1 MKLVGKGVYNI
12 TSKPNFDFSINNI
25 RKANVEM
32 PTDYYYDILKEE
44 RLLIVD
50 NNDRVLFIGVIDDF
64 DFNITSGVMV
74 LYMTEYIG
82 IIIYNSDMLGAL
94 TDYDVVYTS
103 QTAETIATA
112 ILDGTGF
119 TTGFIPSQTIDSLEA
134 KKYNRLEWLELL
146 NSNIECGLNSD
157 GNYTTVSIDIVSGTR
172 ATDIICDY
180 KDLTVS
186 FGVRGCYRQN
196 NSSNIWI
203 QKTLNLDDFIVEID
217 QYKDKVFR
225 YNRVVVLGDDVNGSA
240 YIDTVTDIPVK
251 VITDESCKTVAACN
265 LRAETELNLNQKLSS
280 ITLSLTSSLFYD
292 GNIEEGMLVSIS
304 EPINIAGEYILNSIN
319 ISEDDLKVTLGSP
332 KQTMLSSLYDLEKRL
347 KNVERWK

>member
-1 MKLVGKGVYNI
+1 MKLVGKGIYNI
-12 TSKPNFDFSINNI
+12 TSKPTFDFSINSI

-32 PTDYYYDILKEE
+32 PTNYYYDILKEE
-44 RLLIVD
+44 KLLIVD
-50 NNDRVLFIGVIDDF
+50 DNNQILFVGVIDDF
-64 DFNITSGVMV
+64 DFNTSSGIMV

-82 IIIYNSDMLGAL
+82 IIIYNSDMLGAPS
-94 TDYDVVYTS
+94 YDVTYTS
-103 QTAETIATA
+103 QTVETIANA

-119 TTGFIPSQTIDSLEA
+119 IVGFAPSQTIDSLEA

-146 NSNIECGLNSD
+146 NSNIKCGLNSD
-157 GNYTTVSIDIVSGTR
+157 GNYTTVSGDIVSGTR

-180 KDLTVS
+180 KNMTVS

-196 NSSNIWI
+196 STSNVWI
-203 QKTLNLDDFIVEID
+203 QKTLNLDDYIVEID

-225 YNRVVVLGDDVNGSA
+225 YNRVVVLGDGVNGSA
-240 YIDTVTDIPVK
+240 YINTATDIPVK
-251 VITDESCKTVAACN
+251 VITDESCTTVASCN

-280 ITLSLTSSLFYD
+280 ITLRLTSSLFYD
-292 GNIEEGMLVSIS
+292 NNIEEGMLVSIS
-304 EPINIAGEYILNSIN
+304 EPINIAGEYILSSIN